1 MAPVG
6 HSNHLV
12 GNCRLGCVFIGG
24 PCGLCAPGRRRRTGG
39 VLVSSKRNTK
49 RHRTQP
55 CAQSLKWI
63 VCRNAMLD
71 TSRVTH
77 RRTGIRRP
85 GSSEIQKIGVFC
97 IVSTGGFPDSRD
109 ANAANGSVST
119 DFFNTERDEPSCQ
132 TSVPD
137 KNITTQKEARARRGK
152 ISRVASI
159 AVPSITSPNHFE
171 PSFNRSPIRLRT
183 VVFV

>member
-85 GSSEIQKIGVFC
+85 RLFRIQKIGVFC

-119 DFFNTERDEPSCQ
+119 DFFNTGVMNRRARHPCPTRTSRPS
-132 TSVPD
+132 
-137 KNITTQKEARARRGK
+137 KEARARRGK

-159 AVPSITSPNHFE
+159 AVPSITSPNHFD
-171 PSFNRSPIRLRT
+171 PSFNRSPIRLWT